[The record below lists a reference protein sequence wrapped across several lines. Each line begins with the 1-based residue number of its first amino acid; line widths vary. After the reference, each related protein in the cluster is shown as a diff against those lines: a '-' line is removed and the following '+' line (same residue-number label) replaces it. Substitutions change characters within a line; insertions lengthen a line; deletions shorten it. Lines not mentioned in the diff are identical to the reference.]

1 MKTIH
6 EPLAPKKELPAKSQ
20 QHSSII
26 ATILLLIIIVAV
38 TAPLTGEFFLSAQFK
53 DEVRR
58 LYLNREKVSAKRFSY
73 QQLDGLPVPVQKYF
87 KHVLPE
93 GQPAIQSVRMLQKGQ
108 FKTGLKKDW
117 INIDGEQY
125 VTTQKPGFVWKG
137 KTYMFSARDMYL
149 NGKGKLVVDLFS
161 IYRLQKG
168 EGPKYDEGEL
178 LRWLGESVVYPTNLL
193 PGDNLLWFP
202 IDDKSAQLIYYYKG
216 ISLSYNVFFNNKY
229 EIERMETQR
238 YMGDTNKEK
247 WVNKLSNYQL
257 RNGILIPIDL
267 EAGWQLKEGYFPY
280 AKFQIT
286 NIEYNKFEMF

>member
-6 EPLAPKKELPAKSQ
+6 EPLAPKNELLAKSQ

-26 ATILLLIIIVAV
+26 ASILLLIIIIAV
-38 TAPLTGEFFLSAQFK
+38 TAPLAGEFFLSAQFK
-53 DEVRR
+53 DDVRR
-58 LYLNREKVSAKRFSY
+58 LYLNREKVSEKPFSY

-93 GQPAIQSVRMLQKGQ
+93 GRPAIQSVRMLQKGQ
-108 FKTGLKKDW
+108 FKTDIKKDW
-117 INIDGEQY
+117 IDIEGEQY

-149 NGKGKLVVDLFS
+149 KGKGKLVVDLFS
-161 IYRLQKG
+161 FYRLQKG

-178 LRWLGESVVYPTNLL
+178 LRWLGESVCYPTNLL
-193 PGDNLLWFP
+193 PGDNLVWFP
-202 IDDKSAQLIYYYKG
+202 IDDESAQLIYYYKG
-216 ISLSYNVFFNNKY
+216 ISLSYNILFNSKN

-238 YMGDTNKEK
+238 YMADKNKEK
-247 WVNKLSNYQL
+247 WVNKLSSYQL
-257 RNGILIPIDL
+257 RDGILVPTYI
-267 EAGWQLKEGYFPY
+267 EAGWQLKDGYFPY

-286 NIEYNKFEMF
+286 IIEYNKFEMF